1 MTDEVQ
7 IIKDKITP
15 ILKEQEFVLRASLF
29 GSFARGD
36 EDKDSDVDILIKIS
50 KPINLLEFFDLKE
63 KLEQALS
70 KKVDLVSEDA
80 VLSQFHDYIY
90 QDIITLYNENNK
102 G

>member
-7 IIKDKITP
+7 NIKNKITP

-36 EDKDSDVDILIKIS
+36 NKEESDIDILIKIS
-50 KPINLLEFFDLKE
+50 KPIDLLDFFELKE
-63 KLEQALS
+63 KLEGVLS

-80 VLSQFHDYIY
+80 VVSQFRDYIY
-90 QDIITLYNENNK
+90 ENLIPLYKDEK
-102 G
+102 QG